1 MAQVVVLGG
10 GVAGL
15 LTAMLLADD
24 GHQVTVLERD
34 AAPPPDPDE
43 AWAGWERHGVNQF
56 RMLHFFQPR
65 FRLIIEQELPAVA
78 AALDRAGA
86 LRINLMEAIPAV
98 VTGGFR
104 AGDEAFGAVT
114 GRRPVIESAIARVAG
129 EHAGV
134 TVRRGAAVAG
144 LITGAEAK
152 PGIPHIVGVRDE
164 DGVEL
169 TADLVIDASGRR
181 SALPRWLDAIG
192 AQPAVEELEDSGF
205 VYYGRHFRSAD
216 GSLPPIM
223 APLLS
228 HYESISVLTL
238 PADNGT
244 WGVGFTAVAGDTE
257 VRGLRSVE
265 RWNATLAAFP
275 MVAHW
280 ADGEPLDDEVA
291 MMAKIEDRRRGFVI
305 DGVPVATG
313 VVAVADAWACTN
325 PSLGRGATLGVMHAV
340 ELRDLLR
347 RQSLDDP
354 IGLALDWAATTEASV
369 EPWYRDTLHFDRH
382 RLSEASAQARGET
395 YDPGDPDWD
404 TTQALQYAAGSD
416 PEVLRGLLSIMGLL
430 ARTAEVLARPGM
442 ADKIYSL
449 GAGWRDAP
457 ALGPDRAQLVK
468 LING

>member
-1 MAQVVVLGG
+1 
-10 GVAGL
+10 
-15 LTAMLLADD
+15 
-24 GHQVTVLERD
+24 
-34 AAPPPDPDE
+34 
-43 AWAGWERHGVNQF
+43 
-56 RMLHFFQPR
+56 
-65 FRLIIEQELPAVA
+65 
-78 AALDRAGA
+78 
-86 LRINLMEAIPAV
+86 
-98 VTGGFR
+98 
-104 AGDEAFGAVT
+104 
-114 GRRPVIESAIARVAG
+114 
-129 EHAGV
+129 V